1 VSVQGASALR
11 SRFRQAKLAFKDYG
25 RNEWGP
31 ETVKLAKARVVVRT
45 GATRNSIR
53 IKSATQRRAVV
64 QATRGARF
72 LESGT
77 QAHDEKAR
85 KKLAMKFAAN
95 SGTVFAKK
103 VHKRSTPAK
112 PFLRRSAEDAFRKHN
127 FHDVLVTHWN
137 AGA

>member
-1 VSVQGASALR
+1 MSVKGAPGLR
-11 SRFRQAKLAFKDYG
+11 ARFREAKLAFKDYG

-85 KKLAMKFAAN
+85 KKLLQDLKAEKQSN
-95 SGTVFAKK
+95 SQLET
-103 VHKRSTPAK
+103 
-112 PFLRRSAEDAFRKHN
+112 E
-127 FHDVLVTHWN
+127 
-137 AGA
+137 